1 MIKKFNNQDDLAKD
15 LALFILTKIKGKKIF
30 VLGCPGGRS
39 LKKTYYYLGV
49 LSSKL
54 KISLDHLIIIMMDI
68 LTYGQIILKE
78 KMIYF
83 SI

>member
-1 MIKKFNNQDDLAKD
+1 MIKKFNNQYDLAEN
-15 LALFILTKIKGKKIF
+15 LALFILTKIKGKKKF

-54 KISLDHLIIIMMDI
+54 KISLDHLIIIIMDE
-68 LTYGQIILKE
+68 YV
-78 KMIYF
+78 
-83 SI
+83 

>member
-15 LALFILTKIKGKKIF
+15 LALFILTKIKGKKLF

-49 LSSKL
+49 LSSKF
-54 KISLDHLIIIMMDI
+54 KISLDHLIILLMDE
-68 LTYGQIILKE
+68 YVE
-78 KMIYF
+78 
-83 SI
+83 